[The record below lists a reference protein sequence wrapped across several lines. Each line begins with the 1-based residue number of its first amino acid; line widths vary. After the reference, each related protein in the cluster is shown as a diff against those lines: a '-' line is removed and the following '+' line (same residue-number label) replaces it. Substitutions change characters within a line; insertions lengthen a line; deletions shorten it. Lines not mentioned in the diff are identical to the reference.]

1 LVSRVRVVADDRS
14 NSLLIS
20 ANAHFFP
27 QLIKLI
33 EDLDAPTAQVLIESK
48 IVEVSTDYMEK
59 LGFVGRR
66 QGVIG

>member
-1 LVSRVRVVADDRS
+1 VVADDRS

-33 EDLDAPTAQVLIESK
+33 EDLDAPTVQVLIESK

-66 QGVIG
+66 QSVIG